1 MDKNTLS
8 QDNQRQVNP
17 ISSGPTHADLAKI
30 HIAKRDLKLD
40 DALYRGFLN
49 ILFGRTSAKDL
60 THAQVEEL
68 LEHLKSLG
76 WQSGYVKGIP
86 PETFRKKSSA
96 STNPSKNS
104 SRFSPATLAQRG
116 LIEYLWKHGPGI
128 RTKTLEALEHFLTH
142 HFHIVHLRE
151 VKAGQVP
158 GILGAIRKM
167 AHL

>member
-1 MDKNTLS
+1 MDKNTVFQNS
-8 QDNQRQVNP
+8 QRKINP
-17 ISSGPTHADLAKI
+17 IPSGPTHADLAKI
-30 HIAKRDLKLD
+30 HIAKRDLKLG

-49 ILFGRTSAKDL
+49 ILFGRTSAKEL
-60 THAQVEEL
+60 THTQVEEL
-68 LEHLKSLG
+68 LEHFKSLG
-76 WQSGYVKGIP
+76 WQSGYAKSIT
-86 PETFRKKSSA
+86 PETLRKKSSA
-96 STNPSKNS
+96 STNPSKNP
-104 SRFSPATLAQRG
+104 SRFGPATLAQRG

-128 RTKTLEALEHFLTH
+128 RTKTPEALEHFLTH